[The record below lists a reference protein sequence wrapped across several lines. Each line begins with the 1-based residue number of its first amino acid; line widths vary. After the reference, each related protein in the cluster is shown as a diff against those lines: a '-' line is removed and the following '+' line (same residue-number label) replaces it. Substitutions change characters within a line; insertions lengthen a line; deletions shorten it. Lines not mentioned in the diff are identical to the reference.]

1 MRVLS
6 IGECMAELSPTE
18 TSGEFKLGFAGDT
31 FNTAWYL
38 AQIAPNIQVSYMT
51 AVGDDEI
58 SKEMRDFMRH
68 SAIKDDHVQIIPD
81 KTIGLYQI
89 RLKGGER
96 SFTYWRD
103 QSAARQLADDLGA
116 LQRAISDADL
126 VYFSGITLAI
136 LDAPSREILFAA
148 LRRGRKD
155 GKTIAF
161 DTNLRPR
168 LWASP
173 QDMTD
178 TIMRAASF
186 ADIVLPSFEDEAE
199 WFGDAH
205 PQATLD
211 RYAEVGAKR
220 IVVKNSA
227 QSVMYLDRGVI
238 GEVAVEPE
246 TNAVDTTAAGD
257 SFNAGVLAG
266 VLQHGDLGRG
276 ILQGC
281 ALARQ
286 VVCKSGALVDVA
298 KSNPAAQQREAT

>member
-18 TSGEFKLGFAGDT
+18 TPGEFKLGFAGDT

-58 SKEMRDFMRH
+58 SKDMRDFMRD
-68 SAIKDDHVQIIPD
+68 SAIKDDHVQVIPG

-89 RLKGGER
+89 RLKDGER
-96 SFTYWRD
+96 SFTYWRE

-116 LQRAISDADL
+116 LQRAINDADL
-126 VYFSGITLAI
+126 VYLSGITLAI

-148 LRRGRKD
+148 LGRGRED

-178 TIMRAASF
+178 TIMRAAGF

-238 GEVAVEPE
+238 GEIAVEPE

-266 VLQHGDLGRG
+266 VLQHGDLVRG

-298 KSNPAAQQREAT
+298 KSNPAAQQGEAK

>member
-18 TSGEFKLGFAGDT
+18 TPGEFKLGFAGDT

-58 SKEMRDFMRH
+58 SKDMRDFMRH

-89 RLKGGER
+89 RLKDGER

-103 QSAARQLADDLGA
+103 QSAARQLADDFGA

-126 VYFSGITLAI
+126 VYLSGITLAI
-136 LDAPSREILFAA
+136 LDAPSREKLFAA
-148 LRRGRKD
+148 LGRGRKD

-168 LWASP
+168 LWAST

-178 TIMRAASF
+178 TIMRAAGF

-199 WFGDAH
+199 RFGDAH

-238 GEVAVEPE
+238 GEIAVEPE

-266 VLQHGDLGRG
+266 VLQHGDLVRG

-286 VVCKSGALVDVA
+286 VVCKSGALVDVV
-298 KSNPAAQQREAT
+298 KSNPTAQQGEAK